1 MKTDVFI
8 VILNWNSSDET
19 LSLVKNLNYLTNKDF
34 RILVIDNDSKREQK
48 EALTRLGNH
57 VSRVIYNTKN
67 LGYAGGN
74 NIGIEYAMNEGA
86 DYVWILNP
94 DIRTEPDALELL
106 IESIKKDKSIAA
118 IGPRICFRND
128 KKKIFSDGGR
138 VDPTRG
144 YFTYHEHS
152 TEYID
157 DHPAS
162 KLHYDIDYVDGSAIL
177 MQTSAVR
184 KTGLF
189 REDFFLYFEE
199 TEWCMRAKRLGWNL
213 AVNTRSVVYQRPSP
227 KNYRYFYYMMRNRL
241 WLAKLDGGR
250 YKMTRSILLNQTIG
264 SLRKISRKNFF
275 QTVAAIHGLAAGCC
289 LNPRV
294 PCQK

>member
-1 MKTDVFI
+1 MK
-8 VILNWNSSDET
+8 
-19 LSLVKNLNYLTNKDF
+19 
-34 RILVIDNDSKREQK
+34 RQ
-48 EALTRLGNH
+48 
-57 VSRVIYNTKN
+57 
-67 LGYAGGN
+67 
-74 NIGIEYAMNEGA
+74 
-86 DYVWILNP
+86 
-94 DIRTEPDALELL
+94 
-106 IESIKKDKSIAA
+106 SIAA

-138 VDPTRG
+138 VDPTRA
-144 YFTYHEHS
+144 TSYHEHS

-227 KNYRYFYYMMRNRL
+227 K
-241 WLAKLDGGR
+241 
-250 YKMTRSILLNQTIG
+250 TID
-264 SLRKISRKNFF
+264 IS
-275 QTVAAIHGLAAGCC
+275 TT
-289 LNPRV
+289 
-294 PCQK
+294 